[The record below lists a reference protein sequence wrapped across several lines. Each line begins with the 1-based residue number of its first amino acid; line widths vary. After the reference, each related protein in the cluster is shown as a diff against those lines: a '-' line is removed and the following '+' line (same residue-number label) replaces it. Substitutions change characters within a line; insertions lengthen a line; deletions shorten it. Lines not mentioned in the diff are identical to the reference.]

1 MAVSLT
7 GLRCLVAIVDTGM
20 NVSAAAQALH
30 LSQPS
35 VSRQLAQM
43 EQALGI
49 RVFARRGRG
58 LVSLTPAGGEVL
70 AIARRMV
77 EDYTRLRRLAGTQG
91 AQGSEEIAIVA
102 PQGYALHVL
111 PPLLRQLC
119 DAHPSLSVRLRTLGE
134 GEPTRA
140 ADHPAGDLFMTSTA
154 CDEPSEPGALPL
166 FRWRRV
172 AIVERWHPLSTIR
185 GALPL
190 EELVRWPLVTYE
202 AARKPE
208 SSFRRALAAAGLQAQ
223 FACSAQDPQTLKA
236 YARAGLGVGLVAEF
250 ALSAADHDD
259 FAVIELD
266 RRLPECIAWAMLPRS
281 RPIRPV
287 VMSLL
292 QMLAPHI
299 DPERIRAVLNGDSD
313 LEGLD
318 TPSYVSAAPLLAAA
332 IV

>member
-1 MAVSLT
+1 M
-7 GLRCLVAIVDTGM
+7 RCLVAIVDAGM
-20 NVSAAAQALH
+20 NVSAAAQSLH

-35 VSRQLAQM
+35 VSRQLAQI
-43 EQALGI
+43 EQALGV
-49 RVFARRGRG
+49 RLFARRGRG

-77 EDYTRLRRLAGTQG
+77 DDYGRLRRLAGNQP
-91 AQGSEEIAIVA
+91 AEGSEELAIVA

-134 GEPTRA
+134 GEPMRP

-154 CDEPSEPGALPL
+154 GDEGVEPGSVPL

-172 AIVERWHPLSTIR
+172 AIVERWHPLSGFR
-185 GALPL
+185 GPLPL

-202 AARKPE
+202 AARRE
-208 SSFRRALAAAGLQAQ
+208 DSSFRRVMSAAGLQPQ

-250 ALSAADHDD
+250 ALCAADHDD

-266 RRLPECIAWAMLPRS
+266 ARLPECIAWALLPRS
-281 RPIRPV
+281 RSPRPIAL
-287 VMSLL
+287 SLL
-292 QMLAPHI
+292 QLLAPHI
-299 DPERIRAVLNGDSD
+299 EPERIQAVLRGEAD

-318 TPSYVSAAPLLAAA
+318 PPSYVRAAPMLASALA
-332 IV
+332 